1 MNGRNQRSTVSHS
14 PSISEDDELAQIA
27 QQIACPNCG
36 DLPVSLVEVLSP
48 DEVSDESVKAFKNGL
63 KGALVGGITGAPLG
77 PGGIG
82 LGMAGGALIGSDQ
95 GRKQA
100 KKERLV
106 VSCPCCG
113 YHGRCD

>member
-1 MNGRNQRSTVSHS
+1 MSNKNNRSTVLHS
-14 PSISEDDELAQIA
+14 SSISEDDELAQIA

-48 DEVSDESVKAFKNGL
+48 EEVSSEAVEAFKNGL
-63 KGALVGGITGAPLG
+63 KGALVGGIAGAPLG
-77 PGGIG
+77 PGGVS
-82 LGMAGGALIGSDQ
+82 LGMAGGALFGSDQ

-106 VSCPCCG
+106 ISCSCCG